1 MFSNEKH
8 NRMESKPNESN
19 ERTRTTE
26 SSAAARF
33 QDLAIYPCLPP
44 LYPCILVAGDPHR
57 TEWNRDGAIRR
68 NEKSRKEPCRA
79 APRTVSTQP
88 PRIILATLSP
98 SLWLGHPGYGRLA
111 LPVHTL
117 FFGERESQHIG
128 RI

>member
-79 APRTVSTQP
+79 AYRIHTATPFYPGNTISLSLVGSPR
-88 PRIILATLSP
+88 LWP
-98 SLWLGHPGYGRLA
+98 SRFAGTHPFLRR
-111 LPVHTL
+111 
-117 FFGERESQHIG
+117 ERESANT
-128 RI
+128 